1 MDSADTRYAYPWRE
15 DFLEGSSFV
24 VGGASSGLGRAVAEQ
39 LLTSGARVLLV
50 ARKAEALQETARELG
65 EGAFLCAADLATPS
79 GAEAIVEEPP
89 DASAPSVASSSTP
102 AEDRQAPRR
111 WG

>member
-39 LLTSGARVLLV
+39 LLASGARVLLV
-50 ARKAEALQETARELG
+50 ARKAEALQETARQLG
-65 EGAFLCAADLATPS
+65 EGTFVCAADLATP
-79 GAEAIVEEPP
+79 GATEA
-89 DASAPSVASSSTP
+89 A
-102 AEDRQAPRR
+102 R
-111 WG
+111 WHHAIDVC